1 MKSFQLPTGHS
12 ARRTQYAGTSRSAR
26 GTVKH
31 RLATMTPLGYYCGDG
46 YSCRIRQDQSHTV
59 FDKAP
64 PRRSALWGGGS
75 GEGQRHPA
83 RSAPFD
89 ESRLHRPDN
98 LAETV
103 RKAMKPASARLIK
116 RARRVREIRVR
127 DSIQIA

>member
-59 FDKAP
+59 FDIP
-64 PRRSALWGGGS
+64 PSKTGTVLGA
-75 GEGQRHPA
+75 RHIMP
-83 RSAPFD
+83 D
-89 ESRLHRPDN
+89 EPSRLLHA
-98 LAETV
+98 L
-103 RKAMKPASARLIK
+103 
-116 RARRVREIRVR
+116 RAAYR
-127 DSIQIA
+127 